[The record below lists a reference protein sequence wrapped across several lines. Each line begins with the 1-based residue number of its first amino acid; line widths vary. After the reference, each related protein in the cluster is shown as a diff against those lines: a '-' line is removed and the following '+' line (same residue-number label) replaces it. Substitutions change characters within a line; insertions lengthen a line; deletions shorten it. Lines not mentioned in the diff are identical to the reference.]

1 MTMSTEQT
9 QTEKPAG
16 LYVAPEIEVIDIEL
30 AQNFMGSTKP
40 LPDMDGDNW

>member
-16 LYVAPEIEVIDIEL
+16 LYVPPEIEVIDIEL
-30 AQNFMGSTKP
+30 AQNFMESGT